1 MATIT
6 KRKSGWSVQIRRKGY
21 QPEYRTLPTKAA
33 AEKWAR
39 ERESEIDRGDAPVDR
54 KTLLATTLGDLMR
67 RYMDEI
73 TPTKKSAHSE
83 QLRMTKMLSAPMCEL
98 SLLELSSA
106 PISAY
111 RDQRLQTVKAGTV
124 ARELSLIHT
133 VIDVARR
140 DWGYQLPTNPIALV
154 RKPRIQNARDRRL
167 RPGELKRLEAALVET
182 RNPFIRPLILL
193 AVETALRRSEL
204 LKLQWR
210 YIDRDL
216 RTAHIPDTKTG
227 HPRTIPLTDQA
238 LFILDGL
245 EREDDR
251 VFPITTMALKLAW
264 NRLRIRAGIPDLRLH
279 DLRHEAISRFSEM
292 GLTTIELSVISGHRD
307 PRMLFRYAHLRPS
320 DLARKLSGRSWRNEV
335 CQ

>member
-1 MATIT
+1 MEIFGFLRPYLFLSGLTNAVSPLLTQFQHRSRHMATIT

-21 QPEYRTLPTKAA
+21 QPEYCTLPTKAA

-111 RDQRLQTVKAGTV
+111 RDQRLLTVKPATI
-124 ARELSLIHT
+124 ARELSLIHN

-140 DWGYQLPTNPIALV
+140 DWGYHLPTNSIALV

-167 RPGELKRLEAALVET
+167 RPGELKRLEAALAET

-204 LKLQWR
+204 LKLG
-210 YIDRDL
+210 
-216 RTAHIPDTKTG
+216 P
-227 HPRTIPLTDQA
+227 
-238 LFILDGL
+238 GL
-245 EREDDR
+245 
-251 VFPITTMALKLAW
+251 ITTM
-264 NRLRIRAGIPDLRLH
+264 
-279 DLRHEAISRFSEM
+279 
-292 GLTTIELSVISGHRD
+292 
-307 PRMLFRYAHLRPS
+307 
-320 DLARKLSGRSWRNEV
+320 
-335 CQ
+335 

>member
-39 ERESEIDRGDAPVDR
+39 ERESEIDRGDAPIDR
-54 KTLLATTLGDLMR
+54 KALLSTTLGDLIR
-67 RYMDEI
+67 RYMAEV

-83 QLRMTKMLSAPMCEL
+83 ELRMTKMLSAPMCEL

-111 RDQRLQTVKAGTV
+111 RDQRLQRVKAGTV
-124 ARELSLIHT
+124 ARELSLIHN

-167 RPGELKRLEAALVET
+167 RPGELQRLETALAET
-182 RNPFIRPLILL
+182 RNPLIRPLILL
-193 AVETALRRSEL
+193 AVETALRRGEL

-210 YIDRDL
+210 HIDCFN
-216 RTAHIPDTKTG
+216 RTAHIPDTKTS
-227 HPRTIPLTDQA
+227 HSRTIPLNDQA
-238 LFILDGL
+238 
-245 EREDDR
+245 
-251 VFPITTMALKLAW
+251 VM
-264 NRLRIRAGIPDLRLH
+264 
-279 DLRHEAISRFSEM
+279 M
-292 GLTTIELSVISGHRD
+292 
-307 PRMLFRYAHLRPS
+307 
-320 DLARKLSGRSWRNEV
+320 
-335 CQ
+335 